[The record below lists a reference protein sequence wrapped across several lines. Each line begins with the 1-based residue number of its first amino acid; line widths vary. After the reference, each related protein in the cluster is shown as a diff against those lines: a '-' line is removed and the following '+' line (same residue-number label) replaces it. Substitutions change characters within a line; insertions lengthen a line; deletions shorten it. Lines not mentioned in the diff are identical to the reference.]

1 MIWCCY
7 KMVLEYFIYT
17 SPQKVST
24 LQQTTVDLIVS
35 CEYSCFD
42 LAASVLSAKWVWSVI
57 TLPLTAHILFC
68 VQYNCLQEVKS
79 TLLFYFYWS
88 LYVVLGM
95 IIVWAN
101 DHVIHNWKLI
111 YHLPWLKYENTHT
124 WHKTQ
129 GNGHSCSQKI
139 GILMCGQIVN

>member
-7 KMVLEYFIYT
+7 KMVFQYFFYT
-17 SPQKVST
+17 PPQNVST

-35 CEYSCFD
+35 FEYSCFD
-42 LAASVLSAKWVWSVI
+42 LAASVLYAKWVWSVI